1 MLFCLRRQPETR
13 LRREPCL
20 SEASILR
27 TTIGLRPSVQQKVP
41 QLAIDHVEI
50 HIQRIVIHHLLEFA
64 TRYFVG
70 RQVFDILVIPFE
82 LDSAAD
88 D

>member
-20 SEASILR
+20 SYGQQSASVRQSNR
-27 TTIGLRPSVQQKVP
+27 TVQ